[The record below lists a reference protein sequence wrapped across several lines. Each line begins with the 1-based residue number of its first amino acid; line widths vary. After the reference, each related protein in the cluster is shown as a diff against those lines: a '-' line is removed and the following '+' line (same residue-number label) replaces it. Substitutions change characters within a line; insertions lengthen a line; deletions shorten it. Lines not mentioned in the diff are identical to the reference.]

1 MLYAVCRQLHQVS
14 RKCLHENERLEIQ
27 SQGHKSEQVEKKK
40 LFSLVSETKYISTGN
55 SWRRYRIAKFWYD
68 ARIGTKGN
76 EIIKERE
83 KFAIMMESHS
93 FHKLKDAQFQKNS
106 FASWLP

>member
-1 MLYAVCRQLHQVS
+1 MKMKDLKSKVKVTKVS
-14 RKCLHENERLEIQ
+14 RWK
-27 SQGHKSEQVEKKK
+27 KKK